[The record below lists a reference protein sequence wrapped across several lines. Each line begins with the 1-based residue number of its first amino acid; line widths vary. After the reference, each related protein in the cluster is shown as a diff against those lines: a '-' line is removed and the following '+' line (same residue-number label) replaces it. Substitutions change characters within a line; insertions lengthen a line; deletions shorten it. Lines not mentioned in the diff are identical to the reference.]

1 MKNTSIK
8 SSEHR
13 QIKLALFTMGLFT
26 AGTEILTEYISKGA
40 INITS
45 IRFWFAVT
53 IVLIYYVLAL
63 QISKNI
69 KQ

>member
-1 MKNTSIK
+1 MKK
-8 SSEHR
+8 SDHK
-13 QIKLALFTMGLFT
+13 QVKLALFTMGLLT

-53 IVLIYYVLAL
+53 IVLIYYVFAL
-63 QISKNI
+63 QVSKTT
-69 KQ
+69 K